1 MQIIQVHG
9 GPNEVLFRDLAK
21 EMNKKMKYQLKC
33 SARIV
38 LALHPSTLNA
48 PSVDSVALTD
58 ILQFLNF
65 NQRLLDLEYSIE
77 NDILEYSRRTNKSN
91 KISKHARSESLQ
103 EISNRMECL
112 ESISS
117 CMDMDLIAKRLA
129 SSKVHI
135 PTYIFRYL

>member
-1 MQIIQVHG
+1 M
-9 GPNEVLFRDLAK
+9 LFRDLEKA
-21 EMNKKMKYQLKC
+21 MNVKLKYQLKC

-38 LALHPSTLNA
+38 LALHPSKLNS

-65 NQRLLDLEYSIE
+65 NQQLLDLEYSIG
-77 NDILEYSRRTNKSN
+77 NDLLNYSRRTPNKSN
-91 KISKHARSESLQ
+91 EISKRAQSESLQ
-103 EISNRMECL
+103 EISDRMECL

-129 SSKVHI
+129 SSKVHKYL
-135 PTYIFRYL
+135 YISVFVVRLTCQ